1 MSKSCISGLSVVF
14 WFVDQRQDT
23 ANQGN
28 IQRNA
33 VNMIN
38 EMGDGTELDG
48 RFKRRANLIQKREED
63 EEFQDDIK
71 FQLIQKSSGVPVCSL
86 SFHKK

>member
-1 MSKSCISGLSVVF
+1 MVKHKILLCDFMSKSCITGHPVVF
-14 WFVDQRQDT
+14 QSVDYRQDT

-38 EMGDGTELDG
+38 ETGDRTELEG
-48 RFKRRANLIQKREED
+48 RFKRRDHLI
-63 EEFQDDIK
+63 
-71 FQLIQKSSGVPVCSL
+71 
-86 SFHKK
+86 